1 MKVSAKM
8 RKNALVPI
16 RDRQYIICK
25 FNNQGDLPKMKAFA
39 TENLRNLA
47 VIGHGD
53 SGKTQLVSSM
63 LYVAGMP
70 GRWGKVDEG
79 TTITDYDEDS
89 IERKVSLNN
98 NFAHLEYGDTK
109 INFID
114 TPGYAAFVSHARPAL
129 RVADCALVVVD
140 GVHGIEVQT
149 EKTWQYAN
157 EFMLPRFMVIN
168 KLDKEHA
175 DFGHAIETATSSFAR
190 SIVPFT
196 LPIGKEG
203 DFKGVVDVVH
213 QKAYSFDER
222 GKATEIPMPEEG
234 RDIFERTRERLIEI
248 VAESDD
254 ELMEK
259 YFSDGTLP
267 EEDIYPNLA
276 KAIASSKLCPVYAAS
291 STTLVGL
298 QILLEHII
306 EFAPNPATHEME
318 YGFADSDMSGDRIS
332 RRYSNDEP
340 FSAYVF
346 RTIADPFAGRI
357 NVMKVVSGKISSEA
371 TVHNSTRDAAERLGA
386 LHVIAGK
393 NLEKIPEAAT
403 GDIVAVVKLRETQT
417 GDTLCDKAKPIC
429 FPKVEYPEAAIAFA
443 IEPKSR
449 ADEEKISTALHK
461 ILEEDPSLHF
471 DRDPQT
477 KEFILSGSGQLHIE
491 TVVDKLHKRY
501 HVEVALHP
509 PKVPY
514 KETITM
520 PAEVQGRHKKQSGG
534 RGQFGDCKVIFEPL
548 DRGAGFE
555 WVDKIFGG
563 AIPQNFRPAVEK
575 GIIEAAQGGCVA
587 GYPLVDFR
595 VTLIDGSYHT
605 VDSDEHSFKAAGR
618 KAFRAA
624 MEKAKPTLLEP
635 IMDVE
640 VFTPQEVAGDIM
652 GDLNSRRGRVAGM
665 EMRGKQQVIKAK
677 VPLSEMLDYQ
687 SKLNSVTQARGS
699 YHMQFSHY
707 DPLPG
712 NLMKKVV
719 DEAVAA
725 GRVRPHDDDE

>member
-1 MKVSAKM
+1 
-8 RKNALVPI
+8 
-16 RDRQYIICK
+16 
-25 FNNQGDLPKMKAFA
+25 MKAFA
-39 TENLRNLA
+39 TENIRNLA

-53 SGKTQLVSSM
+53 AGKTQLVSS
-63 LYVAGMP
+63 LLHVAGATT
-70 GRWGKVDEG
+70 RWGKVDEG
-79 TTITDYDEDS
+79 TTVTDHEEDS

-98 NFAHLEYGDTK
+98 NFAHLEHNDTK
-109 INFID
+109 VNLID
-114 TPGYAAFVSHARPAL
+114 TPGYAAFVAHARPAL

-168 KLDKEHA
+168 KLEKEHA
-175 DFGHAIETATSSFAR
+175 DFGHALETAQQSFAR

-196 LPIGKEG
+196 LPIGRETN
-203 DFKGVVDVVH
+203 FRGVVDVVH
-213 QKAYSFDER
+213 QKAYEFDDR
-222 GKATEIPMPEEG
+222 GHAKGIAIPSEG
-234 RDIFERTRERLIEI
+234 KELLDSTRERLIEL

-254 ELMEK
+254 DLMEK
-259 YFSDGTLP
+259 YFAEGTLP

-276 KAIASSKLCPVYAAS
+276 KAIAKSKLCPVYAVSAN
-291 STTLVGL
+291 GL
-298 QILLEHII
+298 IGLSILLDHLV
-306 EFAPNPATHEME
+306 EFAPNPATHESE
-318 YGFADSDMSGDRIS
+318 YGFSDAEMTGNRVT
-332 RRYSNDEP
+332 RKYSNDEP

-357 NVMKVVSGKISSEA
+357 NVMKVVSGKITSDA
-371 TVHNSTRDAAERLGA
+371 TVQNTTHDTPERLGT
-386 LHVIAGK
+386 LHVISGK
-393 NLEKIPEAAT
+393 TLDKVPEAST
-403 GDIVAVVKLRETQT
+403 GDIIAVVKLKDTQT
-417 GDTLCDKAKPIC
+417 GDTLSDKMKPIVY
-429 FPKVEYPEAAIAFA
+429 PRVEYPEAAISFA

-449 ADEEKISTALHK
+449 ADEDKISGALHR

-491 TVVDKLHKRY
+491 TVVKKLADRY

-514 KETITM
+514 KETITQQV
-520 PAEVQGRHKKQSGG
+520 EVQGRHKKQSGG

-548 DRGAGFE
+548 GRGAGFE

-563 AIPQNFRPAVEK
+563 SVPQNFRPAIEK
-575 GIIEAAQGGCVA
+575 GIIEAAQSGAVA
-587 GYPLVDFR
+587 GYPLVDFK
-595 VTLIDGSYHT
+595 VTLIDGSYHA
-605 VDSDEHSFKAAGR
+605 VDSDEHSFRAAGR
-618 KAFRAA
+618 KAYRAA

-635 IMDVE
+635 VMDVE
-640 VFTPQEVAGDIM
+640 VFTPQEVSGDIM
-652 GDLNSRRGRVAGM
+652 GDLNSRRGRVGGM
-665 EMRGKQQVIKAK
+665 EVRGKQQVIKAK

-707 DPLPG
+707 DPLPH
-712 NLMKKVV
+712 NLAQKVI
-719 DEAVAA
+719 DEAVAS
-725 GRVRPHDDDE
+725 GRVRAHDDDE

>member
-1 MKVSAKM
+1 
-8 RKNALVPI
+8 
-16 RDRQYIICK
+16 
-25 FNNQGDLPKMKAFA
+25 MKAFA
-39 TENLRNLA
+39 TEDIRNLA

-53 SGKTQLVSSM
+53 AGKTQLVSS
-63 LYVAGMP
+63 LLHVAGTTH
-70 GRWGKVDEG
+70 RWGKVDEG
-79 TTITDYDEDS
+79 TTVTDYEEDS

-98 NFAHLEYGDTK
+98 NFAHLEYKDTK
-109 INFID
+109 INLLD

-157 EFMLPRFMVIN
+157 EFLLPRFMAIN
-168 KLDKEHA
+168 KLDKEHS
-175 DFGHAIETATSSFAR
+175 DFGHALDTAANSFAR

-196 LPIGKEG
+196 LPIGKEEN
-203 DFKGVVDVVH
+203 FRGVVDVVH
-213 QKAYSFDER
+213 QKAYEFDEH
-222 GKATEIPMPEEG
+222 GKAKEIPIPDEG
-234 RDIFERTRERLIEI
+234 KDVFDKTRERLIEL

-254 ELMEK
+254 ALMEK
-259 YFSDGTLP
+259 YFADGTLP

-276 KAIASSKLCPVYAAS
+276 KAIAKSKLCPVYAVS
-291 STTLVGL
+291 SISLVGL
-298 QILLEHII
+298 SILLDHIV
-306 EFAPNPATHEME
+306 EFAPNPATHEAE
-318 YGFADSDMSGDRIS
+318 YGFANAEMDGDRVS
-332 RRYSNDEP
+332 RKYSSSEP

-357 NVMKVVSGKISSEA
+357 NVMKVISGKVASDA
-371 TVHNSTRDAAERLGA
+371 TVYNSTRDTMERLGA
-386 LHVIAGK
+386 LQVIQGK
-393 NLEKIPEAAT
+393 TLDKVNEASV
-403 GDIVAVVKLRETQT
+403 GDIIAVVKLKDTQT
-417 GDTLCDKAKPIC
+417 GDTLSDKAKPIVY
-429 FPKVEYPEAAIAFA
+429 PPVQYPEAAISFA

-449 ADEEKISTALHK
+449 ADEEKISAALHK

-491 TVVDKLHKRY
+491 TVVDKLNNRY

-514 KETITM
+514 KETITQQV
-520 PAEVQGRHKKQSGG
+520 EVQGRHKKQSGG
-534 RGQFGDCKVIFEPL
+534 RGQFGDCKCVFEPL
-548 DRGAGFE
+548 ERGAGFE
-555 WVDKIFGG
+555 FIDKIFGG

-575 GIIEAAQGGCVA
+575 GIIEAAQAGAVA

-605 VDSDEHSFKAAGR
+605 VDSDEHSFRAAGR
-618 KAFRAA
+618 KAYRAA
-624 MEKAKPTLLEP
+624 MEKAHPTLLEP

-640 VFTPQEVAGDIM
+640 VFAPQEVAGDIM
-652 GDLNSRRGRVAGM
+652 GDLNSRRGRVQGM
-665 EMRGKQQVIKAK
+665 ESRGKQQVIKAK

-707 DPLPG
+707 DPLPH
-712 NLMKKVV
+712 NLAQKVV

-725 GRVRPHDDDE
+725 GRVRAHDEEE

>member
-1 MKVSAKM
+1 
-8 RKNALVPI
+8 
-16 RDRQYIICK
+16 
-25 FNNQGDLPKMKAFA
+25 MKAFA
-39 TENLRNLA
+39 TENIRNLA

-53 SGKTQLVSSM
+53 AGKTQLVAS
-63 LYVAGMP
+63 LLHVAGTTH
-70 GRWGKVDEG
+70 RWGKVDEG
-79 TTITDYDEDS
+79 TTITDHEEDA

-98 NFAHLEYGDTK
+98 NFAHLEYNETK
-109 INFID
+109 INLID

-140 GVHGIEVQT
+140 AVHGIEVQT

-157 EFMLPRFMVIN
+157 EFLLPRFMVIN
-168 KLDKEHA
+168 KIDKEHA
-175 DFGHAIETATSSFAR
+175 DFGHALDTAANSFAR

-196 LPIGKEG
+196 LPIGNEAN
-203 DFKGVVDVVH
+203 FRGVVDVVH
-213 QKAYSFDER
+213 QKAYEFDEH
-222 GKATEIPMPEEG
+222 GKAKGIAIPSEG
-234 RDIFERTRERLIEI
+234 KELLDSTRERLIEL

-259 YFSDGTLP
+259 YFADGTLP

-276 KAIASSKLCPVYAAS
+276 KAIAKSKLCPVYAVSA
-291 STTLVGL
+291 TNLVGL
-298 QILLEHII
+298 SILLDHIV
-306 EFAPNPATHEME
+306 EFGPNPATHEAE
-318 YGFADSDMSGDRIS
+318 YGFSDNEMAGDRIS
-332 RRYSNDEP
+332 RKYANDEP

-357 NVMKVVSGKISSEA
+357 NVMKVVSGKIANDA
-371 TVHNSTRDAAERLGA
+371 TVYNSTHDSMERLGA
-386 LHVIAGK
+386 LHVIQGK
-393 NLEKIPEAAT
+393 TLDKVNEAAT
-403 GDIVAVVKLRETQT
+403 GDIIAVVKLKDTQT
-417 GDTLCDKAKPIC
+417 GDTLSDKAKPIVY
-429 FPKVEYPEAAIAFA
+429 PKVEYPEAAISFA

-449 ADEEKISTALHK
+449 ADEDKISAALHK

-491 TVVDKLHKRY
+491 TVVAKLNDRY
-501 HVEVALHP
+501 HVEVTLHP

-514 KETITM
+514 KETITQQV
-520 PAEVQGRHKKQSGG
+520 EVQGRHKKQSGG

-548 DRGAGFE
+548 QRGEGFV

-563 AIPQNFRPAVEK
+563 SVPQNFRPAIEK
-575 GIIEAAQGGCVA
+575 GIIEAAQSGAVA
-587 GYPLVDFR
+587 GYPLVDFK

-605 VDSDEHSFKAAGR
+605 VDSDEHSFRAAGR
-618 KAFRAA
+618 KAYRAA
-624 MEKAKPTLLEP
+624 MEKARPTLLEP

-640 VFTPQEVAGDIM
+640 VFTPQEVSGDIM
-652 GDLNSRRGRVAGM
+652 GDLNSRRGRVGGM
-665 EMRGKQQVIKAK
+665 EVRGKQQVIKAK

-707 DPLPG
+707 DPLPH
-712 NLMKKVV
+712 NLADKVIQ
-719 DEAVAA
+719 EAVAA
-725 GRVRPHDDDE
+725 GRVRAHEDDE

>member
-1 MKVSAKM
+1 
-8 RKNALVPI
+8 
-16 RDRQYIICK
+16 
-25 FNNQGDLPKMKAFA
+25 MKAFN
-39 TENLRNLA
+39 TENIRNLA

-53 SGKTQLVSSM
+53 AGKTQLVSSM
-63 LYVAGMP
+63 LHVAGGG

-79 TTITDYDEDS
+79 TTITDYEEDS
-89 IERKVSLNN
+89 IERKISLNN
-98 NFAHLEYGDTK
+98 NFAHAEYQDTK
-109 INFID
+109 VNLID

-129 RVADCALVVVD
+129 RVVDCALVVVD

-168 KLDKEHA
+168 KLDKEHS
-175 DFGHAIETATSSFAR
+175 DFAHALETATQSFAR

-196 LPIGKEG
+196 LPIGSEVN
-203 DFKGVVDVVH
+203 FRGVIDVVH
-213 QKAYSFDER
+213 QKAYEFDGD
-222 GKATEIPMPEEG
+222 GKAKAIAIPGEMAG
-234 RDIFERTRERLIEI
+234 LLASTRERLIEI

-254 ELMEK
+254 ALMEQ
-259 YFSDGTLP
+259 YFENGTLP
-267 EEDIYPNLA
+267 EEDIIPNLA
-276 KAIASSKLCPVYAAS
+276 NAIAHSKLCPVYAVSA
-291 STTLVGL
+291 TNLTGL
-298 QILLEHII
+298 QILLDHLV
-306 EFAPNPATHEME
+306 EFAPNPATHEAE
-318 YGFADSDMSGDRIS
+318 HGFGDNSLSGDRVS
-332 RRYSNDEP
+332 RKYSNDEP

-357 NVMKVVSGKISSEA
+357 NVMKVISGTVVSDA
-371 TVHNSTRDAAERLGA
+371 TVYNSTRETAERLGA

-393 NLEKIPEAAT
+393 TLDKVNQAST
-403 GDIVAVVKLRETQT
+403 GDIIAVVKLKDTQT
-417 GDTLCDKAKPIC
+417 GDTLCDKAKPIVYA
-429 FPKVEYPEAAIAFA
+429 PVEYPEAAIAFA

-449 ADEEKISTALHK
+449 ADEDKISVALHK

-491 TVVDKLHKRY
+491 TVVKKLEQRY

-563 AIPQNFRPAVEK
+563 AVPQNFRPAIEK
-575 GIIEAAQGGCVA
+575 GIIEAAAGGAVA
-587 GYPLVDFR
+587 GYPLVDFK

-605 VDSDEHSFKAAGR
+605 VDSDEHSFRAAGR

-624 MEKAKPTLLEP
+624 MEKARPTLLEP

-640 VFTPQEVAGDIM
+640 VFTPQEVSGDIM
-652 GDLNSRRGRVAGM
+652 GDLNSRRGRVGGM

-712 NLMKKVV
+712 NLAQKVI
-719 DEAVAA
+719 DEAVAS
-725 GRVRPHDDDE
+725 GRVRAHEEDE

>member
-1 MKVSAKM
+1 
-8 RKNALVPI
+8 
-16 RDRQYIICK
+16 
-25 FNNQGDLPKMKAFA
+25 MKAFT
-39 TENLRNLA
+39 TENIRNLA

-53 SGKTQLVSSM
+53 AGKTQFVSS
-63 LYVAGMP
+63 LLHVAGTG
-70 GRWGKVDEG
+70 GRWGRVDEG
-79 TTITDYDEDS
+79 TTVTDYEEDS

-98 NFAHLEYGDTK
+98 NFAHLEYKDTK
-109 INFID
+109 INLID

-129 RVADCALVVVD
+129 RVADCALVIVD
-140 GVHGIEVQT
+140 GVKGIEVQT
-149 EKTWQYAN
+149 EKTWSYAN
-157 EFMLPRFMVIN
+157 EFLLPRFMVIN

-175 DFGHAIETATSSFAR
+175 DFGHALDTATESFAR

-196 LPIGKEG
+196 LPIGSEAN
-203 DFKGVVDVVH
+203 FKGVVDVVH
-213 QKAYSFDER
+213 QKAYEFDEN
-222 GKATEIPMPEEG
+222 GKAKEIPIPETG
-234 RDIFERTRERLIEI
+234 RDVFEATRERLVEL

-254 ELMEK
+254 QLMEK
-259 YFSDGTLP
+259 YFENGTLD

-276 KAIASSKLCPVYAAS
+276 KAIAKSKLCPVYAVSS
-291 STTLVGL
+291 STGAGL
-298 QILLEHII
+298 SILLDHIV
-306 EFAPNPATHEME
+306 EFAPNPATHEAE
-318 YGFADSDMSGDRIS
+318 YGFGNSEGVGERLMRK
-332 RRYSNDEP
+332 YSNEEP

-357 NVMKVVSGKISSEA
+357 NVMKIISGKVSSDA
-371 TVHNSTRDAAERLGA
+371 TVYNSSRDTAERLGA
-386 LHVIAGK
+386 LHVISGK
-393 NLEKIPEAAT
+393 TLDKVNEAQT
-403 GDIVAVVKLRETQT
+403 GDIIAVVKLKETQT
-417 GDTLCDKAKPIC
+417 GDTLCDKANAIVY
-429 FPKVEYPEAAIAFA
+429 PKVEYPEAAIAFA

-449 ADEEKISTALHK
+449 ADEEKISVALHK

-471 DRDPQT
+471 DRDAQT

-514 KETITM
+514 KETITAA
-520 PAEVQGRHKKQSGG
+520 AEVQGRHKKQSGG
-534 RGQFGDCKVIFEPL
+534 RGQFGDCKCVFEPL
-548 DRGAGFE
+548 ERGAGFE

-575 GIIEAAQGGCVA
+575 GILEAAAGGAVA

-595 VTLIDGSYHT
+595 VTLVDGSYHT

-624 MEKAKPTLLEP
+624 MEKTRPTLLEP

-640 VFTPQEVAGDIM
+640 VFCPQEVSGDIM
-652 GDLNSRRGRVAGM
+652 GDLNSRRGRVQGM
-665 EMRGKQQVIKAK
+665 DMRGKQQVIKAQ

-707 DPLPG
+707 DPLPH
-712 NLMKKVV
+712 NLADKVIQEAKDSGRIRTH
-719 DEAVAA
+719 DE
-725 GRVRPHDDDE
+725 DE

>member
-1 MKVSAKM
+1 
-8 RKNALVPI
+8 
-16 RDRQYIICK
+16 
-25 FNNQGDLPKMKAFA
+25 MKAFA
-39 TENLRNLA
+39 TEDIRNLA

-53 SGKTQLVSSM
+53 AGKTQLVSS
-63 LYVAGMP
+63 LLHVAGTTH
-70 GRWGKVDEG
+70 RWGKVDEG
-79 TTITDYDEDS
+79 TTVTDYEEDS

-98 NFAHLEYGDTK
+98 NFAHLEYKDTK
-109 INFID
+109 INLLD

-157 EFMLPRFMVIN
+157 EFLLPRFMAIN
-168 KLDKEHA
+168 KLDKEHS
-175 DFGHAIETATSSFAR
+175 DFGHALDTAANSFAR

-196 LPIGKEG
+196 LPIGKEEN
-203 DFKGVVDVVH
+203 FRGVVDVVH
-213 QKAYSFDER
+213 QKAYEFDEH
-222 GKATEIPMPEEG
+222 GKAKEIPIPDEG
-234 RDIFERTRERLIEI
+234 KDVFDKTRERLIEL

-254 ELMEK
+254 ALMEK
-259 YFSDGTLP
+259 YFADGTLP

-276 KAIASSKLCPVYAAS
+276 KAIAKSKLCPVYAVS
-291 STTLVGL
+291 SISLVGL
-298 QILLEHII
+298 SILLDHIV
-306 EFAPNPATHEME
+306 EFAPNPATHEAE
-318 YGFADSDMSGDRIS
+318 YGFANAEMDGDRVS
-332 RRYSNDEP
+332 RKYSSSEP

-357 NVMKVVSGKISSEA
+357 NVMKVISGKVASDA
-371 TVHNSTRDAAERLGA
+371 TVYNSTRDTMERLGA
-386 LHVIAGK
+386 LQVIQGK
-393 NLEKIPEAAT
+393 VLDKVNEASV
-403 GDIVAVVKLRETQT
+403 GDIIAVVKLKDTQT
-417 GDTLCDKAKPIC
+417 GDTLSDKAKPIVY
-429 FPKVEYPEAAIAFA
+429 PPVQYPEAAISFA

-449 ADEEKISTALHK
+449 ADEEKISAALHK

-491 TVVDKLHKRY
+491 TVVDKLNNRY

-514 KETITM
+514 KETITQQV
-520 PAEVQGRHKKQSGG
+520 EVQGRHKKQSGG
-534 RGQFGDCKVIFEPL
+534 RGQFGDCKCVFEPL
-548 DRGAGFE
+548 ERGAGFE
-555 WVDKIFGG
+555 FIDKIFGG

-575 GIIEAAQGGCVA
+575 GIIEAAQAGAVA

-605 VDSDEHSFKAAGR
+605 VDSDEHSFRAAGR
-618 KAFRAA
+618 KAYRAA
-624 MEKAKPTLLEP
+624 MEKAHPTLLEP

-640 VFTPQEVAGDIM
+640 VFAPQEVAGDIM
-652 GDLNSRRGRVAGM
+652 GDLNSRRGRVQGM
-665 EMRGKQQVIKAK
+665 ESRGKQQVIKAK

-707 DPLPG
+707 DPLPH
-712 NLMKKVV
+712 NLAQKVV

-725 GRVRPHDDDE
+725 GRVRAHDEEE